1 MLNIIEVVEANY
13 PETIGRLL
21 LVRAPRVFGV
31 VWTLLS
37 PFIDENSRKK
47 FLIYSGNDYQV
58 RSSFSLHFLLL
69 LDNVICGADRAPP
82 QFVLLHFFLLL
93 AYFDPILPVGCP
105 SRGIQDEFF
114 ALYVQFGVLFS
125 PPAARTTPSSPRLPR
140 LEACSETFEAFD
152 VPPGRALIVICPPR
166 SKSLPDVNPR

>member
-58 RSSFSLHFLLL
+58 SHRLSLFFIHW
-69 LDNVICGADRAPP
+69 NP
-82 QFVLLHFFLLL
+82 QVL
-93 AYFDPILPVGCP
+93 
-105 SRGIQDEFF
+105 E
-114 ALYVQFGVLFS
+114 
-125 PPAARTTPSSPRLPR
+125 
-140 LEACSETFEAFD
+140 
-152 VPPGRALIVICPPR
+152 LI
-166 SKSLPDVNPR
+166 S

>member
-1 MLNIIEVVEANY
+1 MEYSLIYHLILMLLILFQIAGVRAMLNIIEVVEANY

-58 RSSFSLHFLLL
+58 WRFLFMA
-69 LDNVICGADRAPP
+69 CYG
-82 QFVLLHFFLLL
+82 
-93 AYFDPILPVGCP
+93 
-105 SRGIQDEFF
+105 
-114 ALYVQFGVLFS
+114 VQ
-125 PPAARTTPSSPRLPR
+125 
-140 LEACSETFEAFD
+140 
-152 VPPGRALIVICPPR
+152 
-166 SKSLPDVNPR
+166 

>member
-1 MLNIIEVVEANY
+1 MLELIMLKYSFTGVRAMLNIIEVVEANY

-58 RSSFSLHFLLL
+58 GF
-69 LDNVICGADRAPP
+69 
-82 QFVLLHFFLLL
+82 
-93 AYFDPILPVGCP
+93 
-105 SRGIQDEFF
+105 
-114 ALYVQFGVLFS
+114 
-125 PPAARTTPSSPRLPR
+125 T
-140 LEACSETFEAFD
+140 
-152 VPPGRALIVICPPR
+152 
-166 SKSLPDVNPR
+166 

>member
-58 RSSFSLHFLLL
+58 GCSLLTGSPSCFSGRKLLVPSMLHGNQLVVARSVF
-69 LDNVICGADRAPP
+69 N
-82 QFVLLHFFLLL
+82 
-93 AYFDPILPVGCP
+93 
-105 SRGIQDEFF
+105 
-114 ALYVQFGVLFS
+114 
-125 PPAARTTPSSPRLPR
+125 AAIDAGFC
-140 LEACSETFEAFD
+140 EQ
-152 VPPGRALIVICPPR
+152 I
-166 SKSLPDVNPR
+166 

>member
-58 RSSFSLHFLLL
+58 RTYNCLVRCNLFCFRPK
-69 LDNVICGADRAPP
+69 AAY
-82 QFVLLHFFLLL
+82 VLK
-93 AYFDPILPVGCP
+93 IIKG
-105 SRGIQDEFF
+105 
-114 ALYVQFGVLFS
+114 
-125 PPAARTTPSSPRLPR
+125 
-140 LEACSETFEAFD
+140 
-152 VPPGRALIVICPPR
+152 
-166 SKSLPDVNPR
+166 

>member
-58 RSSFSLHFLLL
+58 GNRSSLVKIITL
-69 LDNVICGADRAPP
+69 G
-82 QFVLLHFFLLL
+82 
-93 AYFDPILPVGCP
+93 
-105 SRGIQDEFF
+105 
-114 ALYVQFGVLFS
+114 GVLFRRS
-125 PPAARTTPSSPRLPR
+125 EARY
-140 LEACSETFEAFD
+140 
-152 VPPGRALIVICPPR
+152 I
-166 SKSLPDVNPR
+166 